1 MRIFKINHLVALCVT
16 GFLVCTLAGC
26 AAYMSNSIPGTETT
40 IILTRHAEKT
50 AFTNDLT
57 EKGRARAQSLARIL
71 ADKNVTAIFCPDITR
86 NLDTA
91 GPLAKKMNIKI
102 TVVSSTPHPDKVVK
116 AMLTQHSGGVV
127 LWVGNTSN
135 LSEIYSQLGGKG
147 EAPDNYGDLYIMKI
161 KDQGAPEVVK
171 MRYEAR

>member
-1 MRIFKINHLVALCVT
+1 MLKVNRLFVLFAAGVLVT
-16 GFLVCTLAGC
+16 TLAGC
-26 AAYMSNSIPGTETT
+26 ATYMSHSKPGTETT

-50 AFTNDLT
+50 VITNDLT
-57 EKGRARAQSLARIL
+57 EKGRARAQTLAKLL
-71 ADKNVTAIFCPDITR
+71 ADKKITAIYSPDIAR

-91 GPLAKKMNIKI
+91 GPLAKIMNIDI
-102 TVVSSTPHPDKVVK
+102 TVVSSTPYPERVVE
-116 AMLTQHSGGVV
+116 AILTQHSGGVI

-147 EAPDNYGDLYIMKI
+147 EAPDNYGDLFTMKI

-171 MRYEAR
+171 SRYEAF